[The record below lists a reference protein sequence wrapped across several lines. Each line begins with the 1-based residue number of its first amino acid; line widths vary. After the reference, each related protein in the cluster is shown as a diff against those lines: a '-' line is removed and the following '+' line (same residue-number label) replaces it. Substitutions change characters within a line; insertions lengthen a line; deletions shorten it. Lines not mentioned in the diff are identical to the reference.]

1 MQNYLVDGIDF
12 STVKRVLVIKLQHL
26 GDVLLTTPVFSVLK
40 HFYPGIDIDAL
51 IFTETVPMLSGNPSV
66 DIVHEVDRS
75 WKRHGTLQL
84 IKQEKQLLQQLKAR
98 NYDLVINF
106 TDRWR
111 AACLSRLLNPRY
123 SVSQKY
129 SHKRG
134 RWWLKSFTHLYSA
147 PKTPRHTVEI
157 HLDAL
162 RRMGVPLLSAD
173 KKLSFVAGLDAEL
186 IIEKLLAEHQLK
198 PAAYIVV
205 HPTSRWMFKS
215 WNHSG
220 FAEVLKQLT
229 LAGHKLVLTSGPDN
243 KEIAYV
249 EEILAKQHLEVVNL
263 AGKLTLKEL
272 GALIAEA
279 SCFIG
284 LDSVAM
290 HMAAALGTPCVVL
303 FGSSDEKTWHP
314 WQVRHEVIA
323 ENYSCR
329 PCSLDG
335 CGSGKISECL
345 QTIEPQ
351 RVVRAI
357 NDLLKENGQC
367 ILP

>member
-1 MQNYLVDGIDF
+1 MQNYLADQIDF
-12 STVKRVLVIKLQHL
+12 STVRRVLVIKLQHL

-40 HFYPGIDIDAL
+40 HLYPGIEVDAL
-51 IFTETVPMLSGNPSV
+51 IYTETVSMLSGNPCV
-66 DIVHEVDRS
+66 DTVHEVDRS
-75 WKRHGTLQL
+75 WKKKGTLHL

-98 NYDLVINF
+98 KYDLVINF

-111 AACLSRLLNPRY
+111 AAWLTRFLNPRY

-134 RWWLKSFTHLYSA
+134 RWWMKSFTHLYSA

-162 RRMGVPLLSAD
+162 RRMGVLLLAAD
-173 KKLSFVAGLDAEL
+173 KKLSFTAGHEAEL
-186 IIEKLLAEHQLK
+186 TIEKFLAEHQLSPK
-198 PAAYIVV
+198 GYIVV
-205 HPTSRWMFKS
+205 HPTSRWMFKG
-215 WNHSG
+215 WNHAG
-220 FAEVLKQLT
+220 FAEVFKQLT
-229 LAGHKLVLTSGPDN
+229 LAGYKLVITSGPDK

-249 EEILAKQHLEVVNL
+249 EEIVAKQDFEAVNL

-272 GALIAEA
+272 GALIAKA

-290 HMAAALGTPCVVL
+290 HMAAAVGTPCVAL
-303 FGSSDEKTWHP
+303 FGPSNEKTWHP
-314 WQVRHEVIA
+314 WLVRHEVIT

-329 PCSLDG
+329 PCNLDG
-335 CGSGKISECL
+335 CGGGKISECL

-351 RVVRAI
+351 RVVRVI
-357 NDLLKENGQC
+357 NSLLKATG
-367 ILP
+367 

>member
-1 MQNYLVDGIDF
+1 MQNYLADEIDF

-26 GDVLLTTPVFSVLK
+26 GDVLLTTPIFSVLK
-40 HFYPGIDIDAL
+40 QLYPGIAIDAL
-51 IFTETVPMLSGNPSV
+51 IYTETVPMLSGNPSI

-75 WKRHGTLQL
+75 WKKRGTLQL
-84 IKQEKQLLQQLKAR
+84 LKQEKQLLQQLKAR
-98 NYDLVINF
+98 KYDLVINF

-111 AACLSRLLNPRY
+111 AAWLTRLLNPHY

-134 RWWLKSFTHLYSA
+134 QWWMKSFTHLYAA
-147 PKTPRHTVEI
+147 PKTPRHIVEI

-162 RRMGVPLLSAD
+162 RRMGVLLLTAD
-173 KKLSFVAGLDAEL
+173 KSLSFAAGHEAEL
-186 IIEKLLAEHQLK
+186 MIEKLLAEQQLN
-198 PAAYIVV
+198 PSGYIVV
-205 HPTSRWMFKS
+205 HPTSRWMFKG
-215 WNHSG
+215 WNHAG
-220 FAEVLKQLT
+220 FAEVFKQLT
-229 LAGHKLVLTSGPDN
+229 LAGYKLVLTSGPDR
-243 KEIAYV
+243 KEVDYV
-249 EEILAKQHLEVVNL
+249 EEILARQHFEAVNL

-272 GALIAEA
+272 GALIAKA

-290 HMAAALGTPCVVL
+290 HMAAAVGTPCVAL
-303 FGSSDEKTWHP
+303 FGPSNEKTWHP
-314 WQVRHEVIA
+314 WQVRHEVIT

-329 PCSLDG
+329 PCNMDG

-351 RVVRAI
+351 RVVRVI
-357 NDLLKENGQC
+357 NNLLKATG
-367 ILP
+367 